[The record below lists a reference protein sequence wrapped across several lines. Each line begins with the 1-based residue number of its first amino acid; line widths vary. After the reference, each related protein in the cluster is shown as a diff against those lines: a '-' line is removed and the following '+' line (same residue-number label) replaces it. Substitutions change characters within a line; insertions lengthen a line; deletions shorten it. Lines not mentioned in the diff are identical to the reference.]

1 MLVDNREVLK
11 IFEEDLTRI
20 STLPYDLIGL
30 LNHVYSKKLSFQQ
43 TIKLLNNSSI
53 KFDGVD
59 GKFNFYNNIIKRDLD
74 ILKIDS
80 GEAKKINWL
89 RNLKIS

>member
-1 MLVDNREVLK
+1 M
-11 IFEEDLTRI
+11 RI

-43 TIKLLNNSSI
+43 MIKLLNNSSV

-59 GKFNFYNNIIKRDLD
+59 GKFNFYNNTIKRDLD

-89 RNLKIS
+89 RNLQIF